1 MELNEIEKAIEGILF
16 AAGESMPVKRI
27 ADILQIE
34 STEVTAAAERLADDY
49 SLDNR
54 GIKLIKLEGSLQLV
68 SVPELAPYIRA
79 ALEMRKPPQLS
90 QSAMEALA
98 VVAYFQPVTRAYVE
112 QVRGV
117 DSSYTMG
124 ILQDRGL
131 IEPCGRLQVPGRPV
145 LFRTTKVFLRCF
157 GISSLDDLPPMP
169 DITED
174 MQGQLKLEQAIAELT
189 SSEQADEEKE
199 Q

>member
-16 AAGESMPVKRI
+16 ASGESMPVSRI

-34 STEVTAAAERLADDY
+34 SEEVLAAANRLADAY

-54 GIKLIKLEGSLQLV
+54 GIRLIKLESSLQLV
-68 SVPELAPYIRA
+68 SAPELAPYIRA

>member
-16 AAGESMPVKRI
+16 ASGESMPVKRI
-27 ADILQIE
+27 AEILQIE
-34 STEVTAAAERLADDY
+34 SEEVLSAADRLADAY

-145 LFRTTKVFLRCF
+145 LFRTTKVFLRSF

-189 SSEQADEEKE
+189 SSEPEEEEKE

>member
-34 STEVTAAAERLADDY
+34 SAEVTAAAERLADDY
-49 SLDNR
+49 SLENR